1 MEWNCMHWHIS
12 YTNARIKEEDTKQ
25 LRKTE
30 TDEWSD
36 RQKGLQ
42 SLRQNNHD
50 ILGTFLEY

>member
-1 MEWNCMHWHIS
+1 MHWHIS
-12 YTNARIKEEDTKQ
+12 HTNARIKEEDTKQ